1 MKIRALK
8 LTRNKCYNP
17 IIFKKDIIPGTIEI
31 LEKLAEYV
39 TRCTEGAVE
48 CVKSIIIKIEN
59 SDKEL
64 LLLPP
69 GKKGN
74 INEDLITHEID
85 M

>member
-1 MKIRALK
+1 M
-8 LTRNKCYNP
+8 
-17 IIFKKDIIPGTIEI
+17 IPGTIEI
-31 LEKLAEYV
+31 LEKLVEYV

-48 CVKSIIIKIEN
+48 CINSLTIKIEN

-74 INEDLITHEID
+74 INE
-85 M
+85 

>member
-1 MKIRALK
+1 M
-8 LTRNKCYNP
+8 
-17 IIFKKDIIPGTIEI
+17 IPGTIEI
-31 LEKLAEYV
+31 LEKFAEYV

-64 LLLPP
+64 LLLSP

-74 INEDLITHEID
+74 INE
-85 M
+85 